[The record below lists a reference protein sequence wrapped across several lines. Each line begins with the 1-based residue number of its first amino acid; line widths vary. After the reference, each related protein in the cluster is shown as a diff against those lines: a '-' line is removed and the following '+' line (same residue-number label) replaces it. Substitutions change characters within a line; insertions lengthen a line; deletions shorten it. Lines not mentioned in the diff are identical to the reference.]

1 MIPTAAPAFRQLGRG
16 WDCCF
21 CIEPPA
27 LRSLTFSHNN
37 PAAFSDSSRMPSI
50 FGVTPLVTVV
60 GGALSSAVTE
70 LTLADD

>member
-27 LRSLTFSHNN
+27 LRPLT
-37 PAAFSDSSRMPSI
+37 SI

-60 GGALSSAVTE
+60 GGAFRVQ
-70 LTLADD
+70 